1 MCPWHDLTV
10 LLLRGHHWSYFP
22 FWNQENKAQLLG
34 LEKAPSN
41 NVEQAS
47 SNLFLFFSIRLP
59 EVILV
64 FISSNFSFSKDNSLK
79 SSGKFTW
86 LRAGCHMLVESRET
100 EVLAPESYIFVYA
113 KLSLPLQ
120 AWFFK
125 RAIKRKFTLSE
136 LRCPPLSWGEN
147 LLD

>member
-1 MCPWHDLTV
+1 MLW
-10 LLLRGHHWSYFP
+10 
-22 FWNQENKAQLLG
+22 

-79 SSGKFTW
+79 SSGKLTW
-86 LRAGCHMLVESRET
+86 LRAGRHMPMESRET
-100 EVLAPESYIFVYA
+100 EVLTP
-113 KLSLPLQ
+113 
-120 AWFFK
+120 
-125 RAIKRKFTLSE
+125 
-136 LRCPPLSWGEN
+136 
-147 LLD
+147 